1 MNKTLNEK
9 IPKKKGNRT
18 LVIGAVVI
26 ILLAG
31 VAYAILSG
39 GSTDSSKSTK
49 TPAGAPAATA
59 VQTSSADLSA
69 LSLPDNFKSLSDG
82 LKLIPPGIT
91 WVYFANL
98 KQGTG
103 IEQNVYLI

>member
-1 MNKTLNEK
+1 MKPE
-9 IPKKKGNRT
+9 KKGNST
-18 LVIGAVVI
+18 LIIGAVTV

-31 VAYAILSG
+31 IAYAVLSG
-39 GSTDSSKSTK
+39 DSTPKKQT
-49 TPAGAPAATA
+49 AAPAPST
-59 VQTSSADLSA
+59 DLSA

-91 WVYFANL
+91 WAYFANL

-103 IEQNVYLI
+103 IEQNAIPDIDFYGIPIIG